1 MRVSELG
8 EFGLI
13 RRIAGLLPPAPA
25 DVIVGIGDDVAVLDA
40 GGGEYLLATC
50 DVQVENV
57 HFLRNSITPF
67 QLGRKVA
74 AINVSDIAA
83 MGGTPSWAL
92 VSLALPPEMEVSFV
106 DGLYEGLREMMREAG
121 GAVVGGNLSK
131 AAAEIVIDLCLLGRV
146 APDHLILRNGA
157 RPGDLILVTGLLGDS
172 RAGLECIL
180 NPGLPVPAQSRAAVE
195 ARHLA
200 PQPRLRE
207 GQALGRSMRVRAM
220 ADVSDGLVGDMGH
233 ICRASGAGAVIRAE
247 SLPVSAA
254 CGDVAAALGRS
265 ALDLALAGGEDYELL
280 FTVAP
285 ESASQVRKMV
295 EEETGTVCTVIG
307 EVVPREAGLR
317 VLLPGGGMVSVS
329 ELSASW
335 DHFAGSAR

>member
-13 RRIAGLLPPAPA
+13 RRIAGMLPRAPA

-40 GGGEYLLATC
+40 GGADYLLATC

-57 HFLRNSITPF
+57 HFLRNSITPL

-83 MGGTPSWAL
+83 MGGAPSWAL
-92 VSLALPPEMEVSFV
+92 VSLALPPDIDVAFV
-106 DGLYEGLREMMREAG
+106 DGLYQGLRERMDEAG

-146 APDHLILRNGA
+146 SPEHLTLRSGA
-157 RPGDLILVTGLLGDS
+157 RAGDLILVTGWLGDS
-172 RAGLECIL
+172 RAGLESIL
-180 NPGLPVPAQSRAAVE
+180 HCGLPVSAPSLAIVE
-195 ARHLA
+195 DRHLS

-207 GQALGRSMRVRAM
+207 GQLLGRSRRVHAM
-220 ADVSDGLVGDMGH
+220 VDVSDGLVGDIGH
-233 ICRASGAGAVIRAE
+233 ICRASGAGALLRAGD
-247 SLPVSAA
+247 LPVSMA
-254 CGDVAAALGRS
+254 CREVAAAMGRD
-265 ALDLALAGGEDYELL
+265 AFDMGLTGGEDYELL
-280 FTVAP
+280 FTVPP
-285 ESASQVRKMV
+285 ESASEVRKLV
-295 EEETGTVCTVIG
+295 EGETGTVCTVIG
-307 EVVPREAGLR
+307 EVLPQEEGVQVLFPDGRKVP
-317 VLLPGGGMVSVS
+317 VS

-335 DHFAGSAR
+335 DHFAGSVK